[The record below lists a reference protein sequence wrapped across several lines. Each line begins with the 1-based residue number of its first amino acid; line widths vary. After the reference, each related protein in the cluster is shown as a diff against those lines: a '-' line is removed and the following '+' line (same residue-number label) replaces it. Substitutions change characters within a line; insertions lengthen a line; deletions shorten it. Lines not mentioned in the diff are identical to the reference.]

1 MVACSLDKGEVSLDK
16 ETLHVKWSM
25 ENIRSFHEGGI
36 SSEVECARCKVEGS
50 VLPEPSLL
58 GSDLSLHTKGSEDM
72 GMTQGSCLQTT
83 PLVGVWAAFLRQGQR
98 DLEDKRGQSCSRD
111 PYSFPISKV
120 NWCCF

>member
-58 GSDLSLHTKGSEDM
+58 GSDLGLHTKGSEDM

-83 PLVGVWAAFLRQGQR
+83 PLVGVWAAVLMQGQ
-98 DLEDKRGQSCSRD
+98 
-111 PYSFPISKV
+111 
-120 NWCCF
+120 